1 MSGAPLTLGVD
12 GGATRCRAR
21 LRNANGSAFVEAA
34 GAAANIHVD
43 FVAAIAVLRALVGE
57 VMDRAGLSD
66 ADRARIAIGFG
77 LAGIEDLSDAARVVE
92 AFPGFRLARAAND
105 AVTACIGAHAG
116 ADGGLVIAGT
126 GSAAI
131 ARVKGK
137 ETIIGGRGFTIGDDG
152 SGAHIGLDAMR
163 AAMRA
168 FDGLGPASA
177 LTADII
183 GRFGGDSV
191 AMMRWAR
198 DAKPGDFGAFAPGV
212 FSRAAEGDRIALEI
226 AARAASAI
234 GALTRGAIALGAGR
248 VALVGGAG
256 EALRPHLE
264 PDIAALLKPPL
275 HDATDGAILLAGG
288 LIAPQR
294 EAAQ

>member
-1 MSGAPLTLGVD
+1 MTRAPLTLGVD

-21 LRNANGSAFVEAA
+21 LRDADGNALVEAG

-43 FVAAIAVLRALVGE
+43 FAAAIAVLRAIVSE
-57 VMDRAGLSD
+57 IMDKADLAE

-77 LAGIEDLSDAARVVE
+77 LAGIEDLSDATQVVE
-92 AFPGFRLARAAND
+92 SFPGYRLVRAAND
-105 AVTACIGAHAG
+105 AVTACVGAHAG

-131 ARVKGK
+131 ARVKGS

-152 SGAHIGLDAMR
+152 SGAHIGLAAVR

-168 FDGLGPASA
+168 FDRLGPASG
-177 LTADII
+177 LTADVIDQ
-183 GRFGGDSV
+183 FGGDSV

-198 DAKPGDFGAFAPGV
+198 DARPGDFGAFAPGV
-212 FSRAAEGDRIALEI
+212 FSRAADGDPIALEI
-226 AARAASAI
+226 AARAAGAI
-234 GALTRGAIALGAGR
+234 GALTRGVLALGAER

-256 EALRPHLE
+256 EALRPYLE
-264 PDIAALLKPPL
+264 PDVAALLKPPL
-275 HDATDGAILLAGG
+275 HDATDGAILLVGG
-288 LIAPQR
+288 AVAPLR
-294 EAAQ
+294 ETAQ

>member
-21 LRNANGSAFVEAA
+21 LRDANGSALVEAA

-57 VMDRAGLSD
+57 VMDGAGLTS
-66 ADRARIAIGFG
+66 ADRARTAIGFG
-77 LAGIEDLSDAARVVE
+77 LAGIEDFSDAARVVE
-92 AFPGFRLARAAND
+92 AFPGFRLVRAAND